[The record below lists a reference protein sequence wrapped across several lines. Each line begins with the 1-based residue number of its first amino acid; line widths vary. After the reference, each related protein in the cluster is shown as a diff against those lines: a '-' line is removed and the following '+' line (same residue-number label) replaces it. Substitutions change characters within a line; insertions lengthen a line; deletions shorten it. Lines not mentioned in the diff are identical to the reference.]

1 MDTPSD
7 KVLPKVTPI
16 PHDTLGKFPS
26 ADQPTAEQ
34 IPIPSLDQV
43 FPEKFGQYRVMKLLG
58 KGGMGNVYLAE
69 DPVLKRRV
77 AIKTLRPEL
86 AMHQVSKERFLREAC
101 MVSAIKHE
109 HIVTIYNVGEEQGI
123 PYLAMEFLEGQ
134 SLEEIIQKKKRLNWI
149 QIMRLGREIARG
161 LAVAHANGLI
171 HRDVKP
177 ANIWLEVIDKQAG
190 KTRLKL
196 LDFGLAKYAQQ
207 EGGVT
212 QAGMVVGTPHYV
224 SPEQARGKEL
234 DPRSDLFSMGV
245 VLYRLCTRKYP
256 FEGEDTL
263 SLLTS
268 LAVDD
273 PQPMRNH
280 KPDIPEALDDF
291 VLRLLAKNPAD
302 RPGSAKEV
310 ADILQD
316 MYHAESKRN
325 KNTVAKPPVEK
336 DSTETPKVQEVTEEI
351 QQDVSRQT
359 LMFTLVALIAICS
372 VALIALLIIK
382 ILSH

>member
-16 PHDTLGKFPS
+16 PHETLGKITS

-43 FPEKFGQYRVMKLLG
+43 FPEKFGQYRVLKLLG

-69 DPVLKRRV
+69 DPILKRRV

-123 PYLAMEFLEGQ
+123 PYLAMEYLEGQ

-196 LDFGLAKYAQQ
+196 LDFGLARYVQQ

-224 SPEQARGKEL
+224 SPEQARGREL
-234 DPRSDLFSMGV
+234 DPRSDLFSLGV

-263 SLLTS
+263 ALLTS

-273 PQPMRNH
+273 PLPMRHH
-280 KPDIPEALDDF
+280 KPEIPQELDDF
-291 VLRLLAKNPAD
+291 VLRLLAKNPND
-302 RPGSAKEV
+302 RPASAKEV
-310 ADILQD
+310 ADELQEL
-316 MYHAESKRN
+316 YHAESNRS
-325 KNTVAKPPVEK
+325 KNRDIRPSVEEVPAAPDKTVEADETSK
-336 DSTETPKVQEVTEEI
+336 DVT
-351 QQDVSRQT
+351 RQT
-359 LMFTLVALIAICS
+359 LIFTLVALIALCS
-372 VALIALLIIK
+372 VALIVLLLIK
-382 ILSH
+382 IISN